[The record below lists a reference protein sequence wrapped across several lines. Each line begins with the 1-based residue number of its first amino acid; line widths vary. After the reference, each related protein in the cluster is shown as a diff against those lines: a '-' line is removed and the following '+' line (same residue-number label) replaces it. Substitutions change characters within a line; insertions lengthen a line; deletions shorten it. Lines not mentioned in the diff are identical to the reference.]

1 MDFSPLW
8 ISLKI
13 AVIATLITF
22 VLGILIARLVSK
34 MKKGKALVDS
44 ILSIPLVLPPTV
56 VGFFLLV
63 IFGSNSPIGKALDK
77 IGASVIF
84 SVSGAVIAAVI
95 VSFPIMYRST
105 RGALEQVDQTYV
117 DAARTL
123 GMGEWTIFR
132 KVIMPNAW
140 SGIAA
145 ATVLTF
151 ARALGEFGATIMVA
165 GNIPGKTRTMSVA
178 IYSFM
183 QSGNRDKAYLWVGIV
198 IGFSLLILI
207 AMNLFTDSF
216 KRRKR

>member
-1 MDFSPLW
+1 MDLSPLW

-13 AVIATLITF
+13 AVIATIITF

-63 IFGSNSPIGKALDK
+63 IFGSNSPIGKVLDK
-77 IGASVIF
+77 IGANVIF
-84 SVSGAVIAAVI
+84 TVTGAVIAAVI

-140 SGIAA
+140 PGIAA

-198 IGFSLLILI
+198 IAFSLVILI

>member
-1 MDFSPLW
+1 MDLSPLW

-13 AVIATLITF
+13 ALISTVITF
-22 VLGILIARLVSK
+22 VLGILIARLVTK
-34 MKKGKALVDS
+34 MKKGKAVVDS
-44 ILSIPLVLPPTV
+44 VISIPLVLPPTV

-63 IFGSNSPIGKALDK
+63 IFGSNSPIGKFLDRL
-77 IGASVIF
+77 GADVIF
-84 SVSGAVIAAVI
+84 TVTGAVIAAII

-105 RGALEQVDQTYV
+105 RGALEQVDPKYV

-123 GMGEWTIFR
+123 GLSEWKIFK
-132 KVIMPNAW
+132 KVILPNAW
-140 SGIAA
+140 PGIAA

-198 IGFSLLILI
+198 VAFSLVILI

-216 KRRKR
+216 KRRK

>member
-1 MDFSPLW
+1 MDLSPLW

-13 AVIATLITF
+13 ALISTVITF
-22 VLGILIARLVSK
+22 VLGILIARLVTK
-34 MKKGKALVDS
+34 MKKGKAVVDS
-44 ILSIPLVLPPTV
+44 VLSIPLVLPPTV

-63 IFGSNSPIGKALDK
+63 IFGSNSPIGKFLDRL
-77 IGASVIF
+77 GADVIF
-84 SVSGAVIAAVI
+84 TVTGAVIAAII

-105 RGALEQVDQTYV
+105 RGALEQVDPKYV

-123 GMGEWTIFR
+123 GMSEWKIFK
-132 KVIMPNAW
+132 KVILPNAW
-140 SGIAA
+140 PGIAA

-198 IGFSLLILI
+198 VAFSLVILI

-216 KRRKR
+216 KRRK

>member
-1 MDFSPLW
+1 MDLSPLW

-13 AVIATLITF
+13 ALISTVITF
-22 VLGILIARLVSK
+22 VLGILIARLVTK
-34 MKKGKALVDS
+34 MKKGIAVVDS
-44 ILSIPLVLPPTV
+44 VLSIPLVLPPTV

-63 IFGSNSPIGKALDK
+63 IFGSNSPIGKFLDRL
-77 IGASVIF
+77 GADVIF
-84 SVSGAVIAAVI
+84 TVTGAVIAAII

-105 RGALEQVDQTYV
+105 RGALEQVDPKYV

-123 GMGEWTIFR
+123 GLSEWKIFK
-132 KVIMPNAW
+132 KVILPNAW
-140 SGIAA
+140 PGIAA

-198 IGFSLLILI
+198 VAFSLVILI

-216 KRRKR
+216 KRRK

>member
-1 MDFSPLW
+1 MDLSPLW
-8 ISLKI
+8 ISLEI
-13 AVIATLITF
+13 AVISTIITF
-22 VLGILIARLVSK
+22 ILGILIARLVSK

-56 VGFFLLV
+56 VGFFLLI
-63 IFGSNSPIGKALDK
+63 IFGSNSPIGKMLDK

-123 GMGEWTIFR
+123 GMDEWTIFR
-132 KVIMPNAW
+132 KVIIPNAW
-140 SGIAA
+140 PGIAA

-183 QSGNRDKAYLWVGIV
+183 QSGNREKAYLWVGIV
-198 IGFSLLILI
+198 VTFSLVILI

>member
-1 MDFSPLW
+1 MDLSPLW

-13 AVIATLITF
+13 AVIATIITF
-22 VLGILIARLVSK
+22 ILGILIARLVSK
-34 MKKGKALVDS
+34 MKRGKALVDS

-56 VGFFLLV
+56 VGFFLLI
-63 IFGSNSPIGKALDK
+63 IFGSNSPIGNALDK
-77 IGASVIF
+77 IGANVIF
-84 SVSGAVIAAVI
+84 TMTGAVVAAVI

-123 GMGEWTIFR
+123 GMDEWTIFR

-140 SGIAA
+140 PGIAA

-216 KRRKR
+216 KRRRR